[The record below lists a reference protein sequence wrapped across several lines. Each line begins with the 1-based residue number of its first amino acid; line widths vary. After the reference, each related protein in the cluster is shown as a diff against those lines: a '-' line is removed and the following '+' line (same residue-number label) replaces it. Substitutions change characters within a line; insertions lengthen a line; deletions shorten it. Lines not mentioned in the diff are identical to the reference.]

1 MKISYSITAFGGL
14 TGALALFVCAAV
26 FFTVCDAM
34 AQGEPAAADVKKPS
48 FAGSFYPAD
57 RLSLQVLVDTSL
69 KEAEKDGAPLSS
81 APFAIMAPHAG
92 YVYSG
97 KVAAYAYNSIR
108 GKGFKTIILL
118 GPSHREALGG
128 IALYPSGAWETPL
141 GKVQIDRAMGR
152 RLASMCAGIKENT
165 AIFSKEHSLEVQ
177 LPFLQRT
184 LEDFRIVPLLVGSMG
199 ERDYQAFAD
208 ALKSVLK
215 QGKGK
220 VLIVVSSDMS
230 HYHPYSDAV
239 RMDSSTLELV
249 EQLKREPLAR
259 GIREGTNELCGAP
272 GVITVMMAAEKLGGE
287 ARILK
292 YANSGDTAG
301 DRSRVVGYGS
311 VAFLKPVKKKGGDLL
326 SGAEKKKLL
335 AISRKTLEEH
345 VSARTVTD
353 TPVSEQRLLERR
365 GAFVTLNIK
374 GQLRGCI
381 GYIKPVVP
389 LYKAVMEMTV
399 AASSKDMRFRPV
411 TMGELKDI
419 TIEISV
425 LTPLKLINSVNEI
438 QVGTHG
444 LYIVHGFNSGLLL
457 PQVATHYHWGREE
470 FLRHTCSKAGLP
482 ADAWKDKEARI
493 YIFSAQ
499 IFSE

>member
-1 MKISYSITAFGGL
+1 MKIYDRITAFGRSAGIP
-14 TGALALFVCAAV
+14 ALLVCTMA
-26 FFTVCDAM
+26 FFTICDGA
-34 AQGEPAAADVKKPS
+34 ARGEPAAADVKRPS

-57 RLSLQVLVDTSL
+57 RLSLQALVDTSL
-69 KEAEKDGAPLSS
+69 KEAEKDAAPLPSV
-81 APFAIMAPHAG
+81 PFAIMAPHAG

-108 GKGFKTIILL
+108 GKGFKTVILL
-118 GPSHREALGG
+118 GPSHREALSG

-141 GKVQIDRAMGR
+141 GKVQVDRAMGR
-152 RLASMCAGIKENT
+152 RLASMCPGIRENT
-165 AIFSKEHSLEVQ
+165 GIFSREHSLEVQ

-184 LEDFRIVPLLVGSMG
+184 LEDFRIVPLLVGSME
-199 ERDYQAFAD
+199 ERGYQAFAD
-208 ALKSVLK
+208 ALKNVLK

-220 VLIVVSSDMS
+220 VLIVVSTDMS

-249 EQLKREPLAR
+249 GQLKYEPLAK

-272 GVITVMMAAEKLGGE
+272 GAITALMVTEKLGGE
-287 ARILK
+287 ARVLN

-301 DRSRVVGYGS
+301 DRSRVVGYGA
-311 VAFLKPVKKKGGDLL
+311 VAFFKPGKKKGGDLL
-326 SGAEKKKLL
+326 SSAEKKKLL
-335 AISRKTLEEH
+335 SISRKTLEEH
-345 VSARTVTD
+345 VSAGTLPD
-353 TPVSEQRLLERR
+353 IKVSEQRLLERR

-381 GYIKPVVP
+381 GYIRPIAP
-389 LYKAVMEMTV
+389 LYKAVMDMTV

-411 TMGELKDI
+411 TVGELKDI

-425 LTPLKLINSVNEI
+425 LTPLKLINSISEI

-444 LYIVHGFNSGLLL
+444 IYIVRGYNSGLLL

-482 ADAWKDKEARI
+482 ADAWKDKEAQI